1 MNNSIY
7 SAKCDGRAGPCGRA
21 AIENKARRPATVLQ
35 KLKINPHWNK
45 YIFLLPLCL
54 AALSARAEENLRPL
68 KLEFPPPMLTGT
80 PVPAKLGNLEAP
92 NVKPPTILVPAGVT
106 NLAKGKKIT
115 SSDPAP
121 VIGDLTLITD
131 GEKESEEGYFVEL
144 DRGLQWVQIDLGT
157 SAELY
162 AIAVWHYHS
171 QVRAY
176 LQMSV
181 QVSDDP
187 EFKKD
192 VHILYNNDEQNKA
205 GFGTGTSP
213 AYLEKNTGRVIPANK
228 TAARYVRLYSAG
240 NTANELNHYI
250 EVEVFG
256 RPRP

>member
-1 MNNSIY
+1 M
-7 SAKCDGRAGPCGRA
+7 KKFP
-21 AIENKARRPATVLQ
+21 
-35 KLKINPHWNK
+35 
-45 YIFLLPLCL
+45 FLLSLGL
-54 AALSARAEENLRPL
+54 AALSSRADEALTPL
-68 KLEFPPPMLTGT
+68 KIEFPPPMLTGT

-92 NVKPPTILVPAGVT
+92 NAKQAPVMVPAGVT
-106 NLAKGKKIT
+106 NLAKGKKVT

-121 VIGDLTLITD
+121 VIGDLTLVTD
-131 GEKESEEGYFVEL
+131 GEKESEEGFFVEL
-144 DRGLQWVQIDLGT
+144 DRGLQWVQIDLGQ

-162 AIAVWHYHS
+162 AVAVWHFHS
-171 QVRAY
+171 QARAY
-176 LQMSV
+176 LQMIV

-192 VHILYNNDEQNKA
+192 VRTLFNNDDQNKA
-205 GFGTGTSP
+205 GFGAGTSP

-228 TAARYVRLYSAG
+228 TVARYVRLYSAG

>member
-1 MNNSIY
+1 M
-7 SAKCDGRAGPCGRA
+7 K
-21 AIENKARRPATVLQ
+21 
-35 KLKINPHWNK
+35 KLS
-45 YIFLLPLCL
+45 FLLPLCF
-54 AALSARAEENLRPL
+54 AALAARAEEALVPL
-68 KLEFPPPMLTGT
+68 KIEFPPPMLTGT
-80 PVPAKLGNLEAP
+80 PVPAKLANMEAP
-92 NVKPPTILVPAGVT
+92 NVKPPQIMVPAGVT
-106 NLAKGKKIT
+106 NLAKGKKVT

-131 GEKESEEGYFVEL
+131 GDKESEEGFFVEL
-144 DRGLQWVQIDLGT
+144 DRGLQWVQIDLGA

-171 QVRAY
+171 QARAY
-176 LQMSV
+176 LQMVV

-192 VHILYNNDEQNKA
+192 VKTLFNNDDKNVA
-205 GFGTGTSP
+205 GFGVGTSP

-228 TAARYVRLYSAG
+228 AVARYVRLYSAG

>member
-1 MNNSIY
+1 M
-7 SAKCDGRAGPCGRA
+7 K
-21 AIENKARRPATVLQ
+21 
-35 KLKINPHWNK
+35 KLSL
-45 YIFLLPLCL
+45 LLPLFL
-54 AALSARAEENLRPL
+54 AALSARADEALTPL
-68 KLEFPPPMLTGT
+68 KIEFPPPMLSGT
-80 PVPAKLGNLEAP
+80 PVPAKLANMEAP
-92 NVKPPTILVPAGVT
+92 NVKPPVVMVPAGVT
-106 NLAKGKKIT
+106 NLAKGKKVT

-121 VIGDLTLITD
+121 VIGDLSLITD

-144 DRGLQWVQIDLGT
+144 DRGLQWVQIDLGA

-162 AIAVWHYHS
+162 ALAVWHYHS
-171 QVRAY
+171 QARAY
-176 LQMSV
+176 LEMSV

-192 VHILYNNDEQNKA
+192 VHILFNNDDQNKA

-213 AYLEKNTGRVIPANK
+213 AYLENNKVRVIPANK
-228 TAARYVRLYSAG
+228 TVARYVRLYSAG

>member
-1 MNNSIY
+1 M
-7 SAKCDGRAGPCGRA
+7 K
-21 AIENKARRPATVLQ
+21 
-35 KLKINPHWNK
+35 KL
-45 YIFLLPLCL
+45 FLLLPFFA
-54 AALSARAEENLRPL
+54 AALTARADEALTPL
-68 KLEFPPPMLTGT
+68 KVEFPPPVLTGT

-92 NVKPPTILVPAGVT
+92 NVKLPPVLVPAGVI
-106 NLAKGKKIT
+106 NLAKGKKVT

-121 VIGDLTLITD
+121 VIGELSLITD
-131 GEKESEEGYFVEL
+131 GDKESEEGYFVEL
-144 DRGLQWVQIDLGT
+144 DRGRQWVQIDLGA

-162 AIAVWHYHS
+162 AVAVWHYHS
-171 QVRAY
+171 QARAY
-176 LQMSV
+176 LGMIV

-192 VHILYNNDEQNKA
+192 VKTLFNNDDTNSA
-205 GFGTGTSP
+205 GFGVGTSP

-228 TAARYVRLYSAG
+228 AVARYVRLYSSG

>member
-1 MNNSIY
+1 MKKLSY
-7 SAKCDGRAGPCGRA
+7 FLPLLLTALTGRADETLVP
-21 AIENKARRPATVLQ
+21 
-35 KLKINPHWNK
+35 LKI
-45 YIFLLPLCL
+45 
-54 AALSARAEENLRPL
+54 
-68 KLEFPPPMLTGT
+68 EFPPPMLTGT
-80 PVPAKLGNLEAP
+80 PVPAKLANLEAP
-92 NVKPPTILVPAGVT
+92 NVKPPQVMVPPGVT
-106 NLAKGKKIT
+106 NLAKGKKVT

-121 VIGDLTLITD
+121 VIGDLSLITD

-144 DRGLQWVQIDLGT
+144 DRGLQWVQIDLGA

-171 QVRAY
+171 QARAY
-176 LQMSV
+176 MQMVV

-192 VHILYNNDEQNKA
+192 VHTLFNNDDKNA
-205 GFGTGTSP
+205 SGLGIGTSP

-228 TAARYVRLYSAG
+228 AVARYVRLYSAG